1 MVSVLFLYADDS
13 SVMFGFFF
21 LHVFY
26 VLKIISLFIVVH
38 LIFYLL
44 FILFISRERGREGER
59 GRETSVGGLLYV
71 PQPGTKPATQAHAP
85 TGNQI
90 GDLWL
95 CRTVPHQLKHT
106 RQGWFCHSYLRLAC
120 VCVLQ

>member
-1 MVSVLFLYADDS
+1 MVSVLFPYADDS

-44 FILFISRERGREGER
+44 FILFYLFIERVGGREREGE
-59 GRETSVGGLLYV
+59 
-71 PQPGTKPATQAHAP
+71 K
-85 TGNQI
+85 
-90 GDLWL
+90 
-95 CRTVPHQLKHT
+95 HQLVASCMCPSRGPNQQPRHVP
-106 RQGWFCHSYLRLAC
+106 RLGIKSATFDFAGRRPTS
-120 VCVLQ
+120 